1 MKVGVLGAGSIGSVV
16 AEALRDGQVPGAQ
29 LAGVVDPML
38 SPAGLPMCALPEL
51 LSASDL
57 VVEAAGQR
65 ALADAG
71 PQVLSAGCD
80 LLVVSVGAL
89 AADGLLEKLLAAGPG
104 AVHLS
109 TGAIGGLDLLRSAAL
124 LGQFERVVIE
134 TTKKASSLVQP
145 WMSEA
150 EAEELRQASAPVE
163 LRRGPA
169 REITAAFPKSA
180 NVAASVALAVRD
192 WDVVEAAVIADP
204 AAPLTSHVITAV
216 GPAGEYRFE
225 IRNKPSPRTPT
236 SSQVVPFAV
245 LSALEALATPR
256 AVFR

>member
-1 MKVGVLGAGSIGSVV
+1 MRVGVLGAGSIGAIV
-16 AEALRDGQVPGAQ
+16 AEALRDGRVPGAE
-29 LAGVVDPML
+29 LAGVVDPA
-38 SPAGLPMCALPEL
+38 PAVAGLPMCALPEL
-51 LSASDL
+51 LSTSDL
-57 VVEAAGQR
+57 VVECAGQR
-65 ALADAG
+65 ALAEAG
-71 PQVLSAGCD
+71 AQVLSAGCD

-124 LGQFERVVIE
+124 LGPFERVVIE

-150 EAEELRQASAPVE
+150 EADALRRTSSPVE

-180 NVAASVALAVRD
+180 NVAASVALAVRN

-204 AAPLTSHVITAV
+204 AAPATSHVITAA
-216 GPAGEYRFE
+216 GPAGQYRFE
-225 IRNKPSPRTPT
+225 IRNRPSPRTPT
-236 SSQVVPFAV
+236 SSRVVPYAV
-245 LSALEALATPR
+245 LSALEALASPR